1 MNIGCGS
8 LRSKSH
14 FSAEQ
19 ESFPITFFLFQAVT
33 VRNSMAKSLYSAL
46 FDWIVFR
53 INHALLN
60 SKDMEEST
68 KVTPKQLSWILSWV
82 FKIDNWVIKHYPG
95 VLLNMKLIFPRIIAE
110 YIIILSGACWAEKD
124 EAP

>member
-1 MNIGCGS
+1 MNVGRGN
-8 LRSKSH
+8 LRSKTH

-19 ESFPITFFLFQAVT
+19 ESFPITFFLFLFQAVT

-68 KVTPKQLSWILSWV
+68 KVTSCQLFWLQSWV
-82 FKIDNWVIKHYPG
+82 FKIGNYGIKHYP
-95 VLLNMKLIFPRIIAE
+95 
-110 YIIILSGACWAEKD
+110 SS
-124 EAP
+124 

>member
-1 MNIGCGS
+1 M
-8 LRSKSH
+8 
-14 FSAEQ
+14 
-19 ESFPITFFLFQAVT
+19 T

-68 KVTPKQLSWILSWV
+68 KVTSHQLFLA
-82 FKIDNWVIKHYPG
+82 P
-95 VLLNMKLIFPRIIAE
+95 LLGF
-110 YIIILSGACWAEKD
+110 
-124 EAP
+124 